1 MDFRIGLAQGLNA
14 GEKCVANKRAMI
26 TGASSGIGASFARHA
41 AAQGCDIVLVARRK
55 EVLAGLAAEIVA
67 AHGVKASA
75 IAADL
80 CSPEAV
86 NSVLAEAGQIDILI
100 NNAGYSIPPLYE
112 NTLWPQQRAFLEIT
126 VMTPAALVHGVL
138 PGMLKRGFGRIINV
152 ASAAAFSSG
161 AAGHTLYPGGK
172 SFLVK
177 FSQSLSAEV
186 KARGVLVSAL
196 SPGFVQTGFHEA
208 NGTSAQMAKAPRHF
222 WQSPEEVVKEAWTR
236 NAKGHEIIVPGLHNK
251 IAIALLRHL
260 PEAMT
265 QGMVRAQAEK
275 YRVDR

>member
-1 MDFRIGLAQGLNA
+1 M
-14 GEKCVANKRAMI
+14 ANKRALI

-41 AAQGCDIVLVARRK
+41 AAQGCDVALVARRNDVLA
-55 EVLAGLAAEIVA
+55 VLAGEIEK
-67 AHGVKASA
+67 AHGVRASV
-75 IAADL
+75 ISADL
-80 CSPEAV
+80 CSPEAIDG
-86 NSVLAEAGQIDILI
+86 VLDQAGPVDILI
-100 NNAGYSIPPLYE
+100 NNAGYSIPPLFE
-112 NTLWPQQRAFLEIT
+112 KTQWSAQRAFLEIT
-126 VMTPAALVHGVL
+126 VMTPARLAHGVL
-138 PGMLKRGFGRIINV
+138 PGMLARGYGRIINV

-186 KARGVLVSAL
+186 KARGVFVSAL
-196 SPGFVQTGFHEA
+196 SPGFVQTGFHAA
-208 NGTSAQMAKAPRHF
+208 NGTQAQMAQAPRHF
-222 WQSPEEVVKEAWTR
+222 WQSPEQVVEEAWSR

-260 PEAMT
+260 PEAWT

-275 YRVDR
+275 YRVDG

>member
-1 MDFRIGLAQGLNA
+1 M
-14 GEKCVANKRAMI
+14 ANKRALI
-26 TGASSGIGASFARHA
+26 TGASSGIGTSFARHA
-41 AAQGCDIVLVARRK
+41 GAQGCDVVLVARRK
-55 EVLAGLAAEIVA
+55 DVLAKLAAEIEA
-67 AHGVKASA
+67 AHGVKASV
-75 IAADL
+75 ICADL

-86 NSVLAEAGQIDILI
+86 QSVLEEASEIDILI

-112 NTLWPQQRAFLEIT
+112 NTAWLAQRAFLEIT

-138 PGMLKRGFGRIINV
+138 AGMLKRGFGRIINV

-161 AAGHTLYPGGK
+161 AAGHTLYPGAK

-186 KARGVLVSAL
+186 QARGVLVSAL
-196 SPGFVQTGFHEA
+196 CPGFVQTGFHEA

-222 WQSPEEVVKEAWTR
+222 WQSPEAVVSEAWTR

-251 IAIALLRHL
+251 IAIAMLRHL
-260 PEAMT
+260 PEAWT
-265 QGMVRAQAEK
+265 QSLVRAQAET

>member
-1 MDFRIGLAQGLNA
+1 M
-14 GEKCVANKRAMI
+14 ANRRALI
-26 TGASSGIGASFARHA
+26 TGASSGIGAAFARFA
-41 AAQGCDIVLVARRK
+41 AAQGCDVALVARRVD
-55 EVLAGLAAEIVA
+55 VLAALAQDIEK
-67 AHGVKASA
+67 AHGVRATV
-75 IAADL
+75 IGADL
-80 CSPEAV
+80 SAPDAIPAV
-86 NSVLAEAGQIDILI
+86 LGQAGGVDILI
-100 NNAGYSIPPLYE
+100 NNAGFSIPPLFE
-112 NTLWPQQRAFLEIT
+112 KTAWHQQRAFLEIT

-138 PGMLKRGFGRIINV
+138 PGMLARGFGRIINV

-208 NGTSAQMAKAPRHF
+208 NGTQAQMAKAPRSF
-222 WQSPEEVVKEAWTR
+222 WQSPEAVVIEAWAR
-236 NAKGHEIIVPGLHNK
+236 NARGHEIIVPGLHNK

-260 PEAMT
+260 PEAWT
-265 QGMVRAQAEK
+265 QGMVRAAAER
-275 YRVDR
+275 YRVDG